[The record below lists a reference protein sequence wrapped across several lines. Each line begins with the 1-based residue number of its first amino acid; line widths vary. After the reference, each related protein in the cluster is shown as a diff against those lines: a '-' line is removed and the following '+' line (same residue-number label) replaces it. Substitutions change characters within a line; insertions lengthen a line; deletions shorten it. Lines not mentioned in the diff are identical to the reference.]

1 MAIKLLQGWV
11 CEWVVCPSPPTRI
24 EEAKD
29 ILSIAMPIEETF
41 QLDCLTL
48 LANVRGVGAGG
59 EGGLEGLQP
68 PPPPPQY
75 PD

>member
-1 MAIKLLQGWV
+1 M
-11 CEWVVCPSPPTRI
+11 CPSPPTRS

-29 ILSIAMPIEETF
+29 ILSIALPIEETF

-59 EGGLEGLQP
+59 GGGGLQP
-68 PPPPPQY
+68 PLQLKDNSGPAIFPGH
-75 PD
+75 

>member
-1 MAIKLLQGWV
+1 M
-11 CEWVVCPSPPTRI
+11 CEWGVCPSPPTRS

-48 LANVRGVGAGG
+48 LANVRGVGAGKG
-59 EGGLEGLQP
+59 GGGGGLQSP
-68 PPPPPQY
+68 PIFDIQY
-75 PD
+75 

>member
-1 MAIKLLQGWV
+1 M
-11 CEWVVCPSPPTRI
+11 CPSPPTRS

-48 LANVRGVGAGG
+48 LANVRGVGARGG
-59 EGGLEGLQP
+59 GGGLQP
-68 PPPPPQY
+68 PLQLKDNSGPAIFPGH
-75 PD
+75 